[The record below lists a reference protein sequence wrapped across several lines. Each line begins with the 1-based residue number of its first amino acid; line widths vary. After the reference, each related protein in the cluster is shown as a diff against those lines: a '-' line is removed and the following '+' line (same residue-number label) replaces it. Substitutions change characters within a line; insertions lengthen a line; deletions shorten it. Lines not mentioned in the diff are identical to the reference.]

1 MDLLSLIIGIV
12 IGAAFS
18 PFWIKLF
25 NFLKELILGLIEK
38 MKREK

>member
-1 MDLLSLIIGIV
+1 MLNLIIGIV

-25 NFLKELILGLIEK
+25 NIVKAELI
-38 MKREK
+38 KRFGKGE